1 MAKRIA
7 SALALIVFVCAASV
21 PARSANVALNVGVF
35 PTEGAAEAY
44 YAQQLGYF
52 KDAGIDVT
60 LTPIAS
66 ASAIATAVSSGSLDI
81 GFGSAIPLAAAR
93 ARGIGF
99 RIISPAVVFAN
110 ENGAMAIAVA
120 KDSTLQKASD
130 LNGTTIGV
138 NGIKEFS
145 DYAALAW
152 IDKNGGDIKNV
163 KVAEIPFAEM
173 ASALKTGRISAAAMA
188 EPYVSSSRA
197 DVHIL
202 GYPLQ
207 AVAPKFSMTVW
218 FSSDAWLQKNPDVAK
233 RFQTALRRAAVWA
246 NAHQKESIAYL
257 AAYTKIAPESL
268 AKMQRSRYDENL
280 PDATQIQPV
289 IDVAVRYGGF
299 TPVKA
304 DDVIWKAS
312 P

>member
-1 MAKRIA
+1 MVKHIA
-7 SALALIVFVCAASV
+7 SVLTFALLLCSVAS
-21 PARSANVALNVGVF
+21 PARSANPSLNIGVF
-35 PTEGAAEAY
+35 PTEGAAEVY

-66 ASAIATAVSSGSLDI
+66 ASAIATAVSAGSLDI

-99 RIISPAVVFAN
+99 RIISPAVIFAGG
-110 ENGAMAIAVA
+110 NGAMAIAVA
-120 KDSTLQKASD
+120 KDSPVQKAAD
-130 LNGTTIGV
+130 LNNTTIGV

-152 IDKNGGDIKNV
+152 IDKNGGDIKTV

-173 ASALKTGRISAAAMA
+173 ASAVKSGRISAAAMA
-188 EPYVSSSRA
+188 EPYVSSA
-197 DVHIL
+197 KNDVHIL
-202 GYPLQ
+202 GYPMQ
-207 AVAPKFSMTVW
+207 AIAPRFSMTVW
-218 FSSDAWLQKNPDVAK
+218 FASDAWLQKNPDLAK
-233 RFQTALRRAAVWA
+233 RFQTAMRRSAAWA
-246 NAHQKESIAYL
+246 NTHPKESIAFL

-268 AKMQRSRYDENL
+268 AKMDRSRYDENL
-280 PDATQIQPV
+280 PDTAQIQPV
-289 IDVAVRYGGF
+289 IDIAVRYGDF

-304 DDVIWKAS
+304 DDVIWHA

>member
-1 MAKRIA
+1 MVKRIA
-7 SALALIVFVCAASV
+7 GALTLVFLFCASAL
-21 PARSANVALNVGVF
+21 PARSANATLNIGVF
-35 PTEGAAEAY
+35 PTEGAAEVY

-93 ARGIGF
+93 AHGIGF
-99 RIISPAVVFAN
+99 RIISPAVLFSN
-110 ENGAMAIAVA
+110 EHGAMAMAVA
-120 KDSTLQKASD
+120 KDSPIKKAAD
-130 LNGTTIGV
+130 LNNTTVGV

-152 IDKNGGDIKNV
+152 IDKNGGDIKTV

-173 ASALKTGRISAAAMA
+173 LAALKAGRISAAAMA
-188 EPYVSSSRA
+188 EPYVSSA
-197 DVHIL
+197 APDIHIL

-207 AVAPKFSMTVW
+207 AVATKFSMTVW
-218 FSSDAWLQKNPDVAK
+218 FASDAWLQKNPDLAK
-233 RFQTALRRAAVWA
+233 RFQTVMRRSAAWA
-246 NAHQKESIAYL
+246 NTHPKEAIAYL

-268 AKMQRSRYDENL
+268 AKMARSRYDENL
-280 PDATQIQPV
+280 PDAAQIQPV

-299 TPVKA
+299 APVKA
-304 DDVIWKAS
+304 DDIIWHA

>member
-1 MAKRIA
+1 MVKRIA
-7 SALALIVFVCAASV
+7 SVLAFTFLLCSAAM
-21 PARSANVALNVGVF
+21 PASSANPSLNIGVF
-35 PTEGAAEAY
+35 PTEGAAEVY

-66 ASAIATAVSSGSLDI
+66 ASAIATAVSSGSLDV

-99 RIISPAVVFAN
+99 RIISPAVIFASG
-110 ENGAMAIAVA
+110 NGAMAIAVA
-120 KDSTLQKASD
+120 KDSPLQKAAD
-130 LNGTTIGV
+130 LNSTTIGV
-138 NGIKEFS
+138 NGVKEFS

-152 IDKNGGDIKNV
+152 IDKNGGDIKTV

-173 ASALKTGRISAAAMA
+173 SSALKTGRISAAAMA
-188 EPYVSSSRA
+188 EPYVSSAKS
-197 DVHIL
+197 DIHIL
-202 GYPLQ
+202 GYPMQ
-207 AVAPKFSMTVW
+207 AIAPKFSMTVW
-218 FSSDAWLQKNPDVAK
+218 FASDAWLLKNPDLAK
-233 RFQTALRRAAVWA
+233 RFQTAMRRSAAWA
-246 NAHQKESIAYL
+246 NAHPKESIAYL

-268 AKMQRSRYDENL
+268 AKMDRSRYDENL
-280 PDATQIQPV
+280 PDPVQIQPV
-289 IDVAVRYGGF
+289 IDIAVRYGGF

-304 DDVIWKAS
+304 DDIIWRA

>member
-1 MAKRIA
+1 MVRRVASLIGLVVFFCA
-7 SALALIVFVCAASV
+7 SA
-21 PARSANVALNVGVF
+21 PARSANPPLNVGVF
-35 PTEGAAEAY
+35 PTEGAAEVY

-52 KDAGIDVT
+52 KDAGIDIT

-66 ASAIATAVSSGSLDI
+66 ASAIATAVSSGSLDV
-81 GFGSAIPLAAAR
+81 GFGSAIPLAAAH

-99 RIISPAVVFAN
+99 RIILPAVVFAN
-110 ENGAMAIAVA
+110 SNGSMAVAVA
-120 KDSTLQKASD
+120 KDSPIQKASD

-152 IDKNGGDIKNV
+152 IDKNGGDVKTV

-197 DVHIL
+197 DVHLL
-202 GYPLQ
+202 GYPLP

-218 FSSDAWLQKNPDVAK
+218 FSSDAWLQKNPELAK
-233 RFQTALRRAAVWA
+233 RFQMAMRRSAVWA

-257 AAYTKIAPESL
+257 AAYTKLAPESL
-268 AKMQRSRYDENL
+268 AKMERSRYDENL
-280 PDATQIQPV
+280 PDAAQIQPV

-304 DDVIWKAS
+304 DDIIWKAA

>member
-1 MAKRIA
+1 MVKRIA
-7 SALALIVFVCAASV
+7 SALALVLLLAAATA
-21 PARSANVALNVGVF
+21 PARSANATLNIGVF
-35 PTEGAAEAY
+35 PTEGAAEVY

-52 KDAGIDVT
+52 KDAGLDVT

-93 ARGIGF
+93 AHGISF
-99 RIISPAVVFAN
+99 RIILPAVVFAN
-110 ENGAMAIAVA
+110 ANGSMAVAVA
-120 KDSTLQKASD
+120 KGSPITKGSD

-152 IDKNGGDIKNV
+152 IDKNGGDVKTV

-173 ASALKTGRISAAAMA
+173 AAALKSGRISAAAMA
-188 EPYVSSSRA
+188 EPYVSSASA
-197 DVHIL
+197 DIHIL
-202 GYPLQ
+202 GYPMP

-218 FSSDAWLQKNPDVAK
+218 FASDAWLQKNPDLAK
-233 RFQTALRRAAVWA
+233 RFQTAVRRAAVWA
-246 NAHQKESIAYL
+246 NGHMKESIAYL

-268 AKMQRSRYDENL
+268 AKMERSRYDENL
-280 PDATQIQPV
+280 PDAAQIQPV

-299 TPVKA
+299 APVKA
-304 DDVIWKAS
+304 DDVIWKA

>member
-1 MAKRIA
+1 MVKRIA
-7 SALALIVFVCAASV
+7 SVLSITLFFCSVAV
-21 PARSANVALNVGVF
+21 PARGANPSLNIGVF
-35 PTEGAAEAY
+35 PTEGAAEVY

-52 KDAGIDVT
+52 KDAGLDVT

-81 GFGSAIPLAAAR
+81 GFGSAIPLAAAP

-99 RIISPAVVFAN
+99 RIISPAVIFAN
-110 ENGAMAIAVA
+110 ENGAMAMAVA
-120 KDSTLQKASD
+120 KDSPVQKAAD
-130 LNGTTIGV
+130 LNNTTIGV

-152 IDKNGGDIKNV
+152 VDKNGGDIKTV
-163 KVAEIPFAEM
+163 KVAEIPFSEM
-173 ASALKTGRISAAAMA
+173 ASALKAGRIAAAAMA
-188 EPYVSSSRA
+188 EPYVSASKN
-197 DVHIL
+197 DIHIL

-207 AVAPKFSMTVW
+207 AVARKFTMTVW
-218 FSSDAWLQKNPDVAK
+218 FASDAWLQKNPDLAK
-233 RFQTALRRAAVWA
+233 RFQTAIRRSATWA
-246 NAHQKESIAYL
+246 NAHEKESIAYL

-268 AKMQRSRYDENL
+268 AKMARSRYDENL
-280 PDATQIQPV
+280 PDAAQIQPV

-304 DDVIWKAS
+304 DDVIWRGR
-312 P
+312 